1 MRKVLAERKNRIYL
15 YCVFAYMV
23 LSVFI
28 YWDRVLDIMNTT
40 VYAFSYKYGF
50 ISRGVLGSL
59 LQFYDSIVSFD
70 AISYHTIYLIS
81 IIGTAVLFLVIIWFN
96 VIVMSRCNKEQLLN
110 AKVIMSIITL
120 ITVPMFLGKDN
131 FGRLDLYLMIIVFF
145 CLILLVCEKC
155 EFLIVPAVVLATFIH
170 EGFVF
175 MNLNIILVLLLYKC
189 FTNSDTKIR
198 RKYIILLV
206 LTFVLP
212 SLIFLYCEF
221 FSHTFGQEVYDE
233 CLAIATKVSANNDP
247 HEEVLVHEI
256 LGLDVREMETKHHIW
271 NYEDTPVFLVL
282 FSPFIVFLIAVF
294 RKYAKTAKSGIDK
307 FITFI
312 VLAGP
317 LTLVPEILLKVDF
330 GRYVYSILFYYLAI
344 FVVLLALR
352 DRRVEETVN
361 YWKGVIISQKVFA
374 LLGIAYLF
382 LFMPFRGYRICDVVT
397 TLTSMIF
404 GN

>member
-1 MRKVLAERKNRIYL
+1 MRKVLSKKNNRIYL
-15 YCVFAYMV
+15 YCIFAYMV
-23 LSVFI
+23 LSVFV

-40 VYAFSYKYGF
+40 VYAFSYRYGF

-59 LQFYDSIVSFD
+59 LQLYDSFVPFD

-81 IIGTAVLFLVIIWFN
+81 IFGTAVLFLVLLWFI
-96 VIVMSRCNKEQLLN
+96 VVVMSRCDNEQLMN
-110 AKVIMSIITL
+110 VKMITAIITL

-131 FGRLDLYLMIIVFF
+131 FGRLDLYLMIIVLF
-145 CLILLVCEKC
+145 CLILIVCEKC
-155 EFLIVPAVVLATFIH
+155 EFLIIPAVTLATFIH

-189 FTNSDTKIR
+189 LINNDIKKR
-198 RKYIILLV
+198 RKYVIILV
-206 LTFVLP
+206 LTLIIP
-212 SLIFLYCEF
+212 SIIFLYCEF
-221 FSHTFGQEVYDE
+221 FSHNFGQEVYNE
-233 CLAIATKVSANNDP
+233 CLAVATKVSANNDP

-256 LGLDVREMETKHHIW
+256 LGQDVREMETMHHRW
-271 NYEDTPVFLVL
+271 NLEDTPIFLVL
-282 FSPFIVFLIAVF
+282 FSPYIVFMVLVF
-294 RKYAKTAKSGIDK
+294 KKYTKTAKSSLDK

-352 DRRVEETVN
+352 DKRIELTVD
-361 YWKGVIISQKVFA
+361 YYKGVISRNKV
-374 LLGIAYLF
+374 IAVIGGLYLF
-382 LFMPFRGYRICDVVT
+382 MFMPFRGYRICDVVT
-397 TLTSMIF
+397 TLTLLIF